1 MKKRVYSFALGMGLL
16 AAVSM
21 TACGGKKAESQASSA
36 VETASSAV
44 ESAASDAAS
53 AGASVVSEAAS
64 AASSAAESA
73 ASEGAKAIADFKAA
87 DFKVTEELQ
96 AQADAA
102 AQMLAD
108 KYEKL
113 SLADGVYEVNVTL
126 AGGSGRAKIASQT
139 ELTVKD
145 GRATAKIVW
154 SSDKYDYMEVDGI
167 RFTPNIE
174 NGHSVFVI
182 PVTGLGAPQS
192 VVGDTTAMSQPHA
205 IDYQLTFEVVK

>member
-21 TACGGKKAESQASSA
+21 TACGGKKAESQAASA
-36 VETASSAV
+36 AETASSAV
-44 ESAASDAAS
+44 ESAASAAS
-53 AGASVVSEAAS
+53 SAGESAAS
-64 AASSAAESA
+64 AASSAGESA

-87 DFKVTEELQ
+87 DFKATDEIQ
-96 AQADAA
+96 AQAEAA

-108 KYEKL
+108 KHEKL

-126 AGGSGRAKIASQT
+126 AGGSGRAKIASPT

-154 SSDKYDYMEVDGI
+154 SSDKYDYMEVEGI
-167 RFTPNIE
+167 RFTPEIQ
-174 NGHSVFVI
+174 NGHSVFMV
-182 PVTGLGAPQS
+182 PVTELDKPLAM
-192 VVGDTTAMSQPHA
+192 VGDTTAMSTPHA
-205 IDYQLTFEVVK
+205 IDYQLTFELQK

>member
-21 TACGGKKAESQASSA
+21 TACGGKKAESQAASA

-44 ESAASDAAS
+44 ESAASAAS
-53 AGASVVSEAAS
+53 SAGES
-64 AASSAAESA
+64 AASAAESA

-87 DFKVTEELQ
+87 DFKATDEIQ

-108 KYEKL
+108 KHEKL

-126 AGGSGRAKIASQT
+126 AGGSGRAKIASPT

-182 PVTGLGAPQS
+182 PVTGLGAPQN

>member
-44 ESAASDAAS
+44 ESAASAAS
-53 AGASVVSEAAS
+53 SAGESAAS

-73 ASEGAKAIADFKAA
+73 ASEVAKAIADFKAA
-87 DFKVTEELQ
+87 DFKATDELQ

-108 KYEKL
+108 KHEKL

-126 AGGSGRAKIASQT
+126 AGGSGRAKIASPT

-182 PVTGLGAPQS
+182 PVTVLGAPQS
-192 VVGDTTAMSQPHA
+192 VVGDTTAMSKPHA

>member
-21 TACGGKKAESQASSA
+21 TACGGKKAESQAASA

-44 ESAASDAAS
+44 ESAASAASSAGESVVSKAAS
-53 AGASVVSEAAS
+53 AG
-64 AASSAAESA
+64 ESA

-87 DFKVTEELQ
+87 DFKATDELQ

-126 AGGSGRAKIASQT
+126 AGGSGRAKIASPT

-182 PVTGLGAPQS
+182 PVTVLGAPQN
-192 VVGDTTAMSQPHA
+192 VVGDTTAMSKPHA

>member
-21 TACGGKKAESQASSA
+21 TACGGKKAESQAASA

-44 ESAASDAAS
+44 ESAASTASS
-53 AGASVVSEAAS
+53 AGESAAS

-87 DFKVTEELQ
+87 DFKATDELQ

-126 AGGSGRAKIASQT
+126 AGGSGRAKIASPT

-182 PVTGLGAPQS
+182 PVTVLGAPQS
-192 VVGDTTAMSQPHA
+192 VVGDTTAMSKPHA

>member
-21 TACGGKKAESQASSA
+21 TACGGKKAESQAASA

-44 ESAASDAAS
+44 ESAASAAS
-53 AGASVVSEAAS
+53 SAGESAAS

-87 DFKVTEELQ
+87 DFKATDEIQ

-126 AGGSGRAKIASQT
+126 AGGSGRAKIASPT

-192 VVGDTTAMSQPHA
+192 VVGDTTAMSKPHA
-205 IDYQLTFEVVK
+205 IDYQLTFEVAE

>member
-21 TACGGKKAESQASSA
+21 TACGGKKAESQAASA

-44 ESAASDAAS
+44 ESAASAAS
-53 AGASVVSEAAS
+53 SAGESAAS

-73 ASEGAKAIADFKAA
+73 VSEGAKTIADFKAA
-87 DFKVTEELQ
+87 DFKATDELQ

-108 KYEKL
+108 KHEKL

-126 AGGSGRAKIASQT
+126 AGGSGRAKIASPT

-182 PVTGLGAPQS
+182 PVTVLGAPQS
-192 VVGDTTAMSQPHA
+192 VVGDTTAMSKPHA
-205 IDYQLTFEVVK
+205 IDYQLTFEVVE

>member
-21 TACGGKKAESQASSA
+21 TACGGKKAESQAASA

-44 ESAASDAAS
+44 ESAASAAS
-53 AGASVVSEAAS
+53 SAGESAAS

-87 DFKVTEELQ
+87 DFKATDELQ

-126 AGGSGRAKIASQT
+126 AGGSGRAKIASPT

-154 SSDKYDYMEVDGI
+154 SSDKYDYMEMDGI

-192 VVGDTTAMSQPHA
+192 VVGDTTAMSKPHA

>member
-21 TACGGKKAESQASSA
+21 TACGGKKAESQAASA

-44 ESAASDAAS
+44 ESAASAAS
-53 AGASVVSEAAS
+53 SAGESAAS

-87 DFKVTEELQ
+87 DFKATDELQ

-102 AQMLAD
+102 AQMLAE
-108 KYEKL
+108 KHEKL

-126 AGGSGRAKIASQT
+126 AGGSGRAKIASPT

-182 PVTGLGAPQS
+182 PVTVLGAPQS
-192 VVGDTTAMSQPHA
+192 VVGDTTAMSKPHA

>member
-21 TACGGKKAESQASSA
+21 TACGGKKAESQAASA

-44 ESAASDAAS
+44 ESAAS
-53 AGASVVSEAAS
+53 
-64 AASSAAESA
+64 AASSAGESA

-87 DFKVTEELQ
+87 DFEAGEDIV
-96 AQADAA
+96 AQAEAA
-102 AQMLAD
+102 AQMLAE
-108 KYEKL
+108 KHEKL

-126 AGGSGRAKIASQT
+126 AGGSGRAKIASPT

-154 SSDKYDYMEVDGI
+154 SSDKYDYMEVESI
-167 RFTPNIE
+167 RFTPTVQ

-182 PVTGLGAPQS
+182 PVTVLGAPQS
-192 VVGDTTAMSQPHA
+192 VVGDTTAMSKPHA

>member
-1 MKKRVYSFALGMGLL
+1 MGLL

-44 ESAASDAAS
+44 ESAASAAS
-53 AGASVVSEAAS
+53 SAGESAAS

-87 DFKVTEELQ
+87 DFKATDELQ

-113 SLADGVYEVNVTL
+113 SLSDGVYEVNVTL
-126 AGGSGRAKIASQT
+126 AGGSGRAKIASPT

-182 PVTGLGAPQS
+182 PVTVLGAPQS
-192 VVGDTTAMSQPHA
+192 VVGDTTAMSKPHA

>member
-21 TACGGKKAESQASSA
+21 TACGGKKAESRASSA

-44 ESAASDAAS
+44 ESAASAAS
-53 AGASVVSEAAS
+53 SAGESAAS

-87 DFKVTEELQ
+87 DFKATDELQ

-126 AGGSGRAKIASQT
+126 AGGSGRAKIASPT

-182 PVTGLGAPQS
+182 PVTVLGAPQS
-192 VVGDTTAMSQPHA
+192 VVGDTTAMSKPHA

>member
-1 MKKRVYSFALGMGLL
+1 MKKRVYSFALGIGLL

-21 TACGGKKAESQASSA
+21 TACGGKKAESQAASA

-44 ESAASDAAS
+44 ESAASAAS
-53 AGASVVSEAAS
+53 SAGESAAS

-87 DFKVTEELQ
+87 DFKATDELQ

-126 AGGSGRAKIASQT
+126 AGGSGRAKIASPT

-192 VVGDTTAMSQPHA
+192 VVGDTTAMSKPHA

>member
-21 TACGGKKAESQASSA
+21 TACGGKKAESQAASA

-44 ESAASDAAS
+44 ESAASAAS
-53 AGASVVSEAAS
+53 SAGES
-64 AASSAAESA
+64 AASAAESA
-73 ASEGAKAIADFKAA
+73 ASEGAKAIADCKAA
-87 DFKVTEELQ
+87 DFKATDELQ

-108 KYEKL
+108 KHEKL

-126 AGGSGRAKIASQT
+126 AGGSGRAKIASPT

-182 PVTGLGAPQS
+182 PVTGLGAPQN
-192 VVGDTTAMSQPHA
+192 VVGDTTAMSKPHA

>member
-21 TACGGKKAESQASSA
+21 TACGGKKAESQAASA

-44 ESAASDAAS
+44 ESAASAAS
-53 AGASVVSEAAS
+53 SAGESAAS

-87 DFKVTEELQ
+87 DFKATDEIQ

-126 AGGSGRAKIASQT
+126 AGGSGRAKIASPT

-182 PVTGLGAPQS
+182 PVTVLGAPQS
-192 VVGDTTAMSQPHA
+192 VVGDTTAMSKPHA

>member
-21 TACGGKKAESQASSA
+21 TACGGKKAESQAASA
-36 VETASSAV
+36 AETASSAV
-44 ESAASDAAS
+44 ESAAS
-53 AGASVVSEAAS
+53 
-64 AASSAAESA
+64 AASSAGESA

-87 DFKVTEELQ
+87 DFKATDELQ

-102 AQMLAD
+102 AQMLAE
-108 KYEKL
+108 KHEKL

-126 AGGSGRAKIASQT
+126 AGGSGRAKIASPT
-139 ELTVKD
+139 ELMVKD

-182 PVTGLGAPQS
+182 PVTGLGAPQN
-192 VVGDTTAMSQPHA
+192 VVGDTTAMSKPHA

>member
-21 TACGGKKAESQASSA
+21 TACGGKKAESQAASA

-44 ESAASDAAS
+44 ESAASAAS
-53 AGASVVSEAAS
+53 SAGESAAS

-87 DFKVTEELQ
+87 DFKATDELQ

-126 AGGSGRAKIASQT
+126 AGGSGRAKIASPT

-182 PVTGLGAPQS
+182 PVTGLGSPQS
-192 VVGDTTAMSQPHA
+192 VVGDTTAMSKPHA

>member
-44 ESAASDAAS
+44 ESAASAAS
-53 AGASVVSEAAS
+53 SAGESAAS

-87 DFKVTEELQ
+87 DFKATDELQ

-113 SLADGVYEVNVTL
+113 SLSDGVYEVNVTL
-126 AGGSGRAKIASQT
+126 AGGSGRAKIASPT

-182 PVTGLGAPQS
+182 PVTVLGAPQS
-192 VVGDTTAMSQPHA
+192 VVGDTTAMSKPHA

>member
-21 TACGGKKAESQASSA
+21 TACGGKKAESQAASA

-44 ESAASDAAS
+44 ESAASAAS
-53 AGASVVSEAAS
+53 SAGES
-64 AASSAAESA
+64 AASAAESA

-87 DFKVTEELQ
+87 DFKATDELQ

-126 AGGSGRAKIASQT
+126 AGGSGRAKIASPT

-182 PVTGLGAPQS
+182 PVTGLGAPQN
-192 VVGDTTAMSQPHA
+192 VVGDTTAMSKPHA

>member
-21 TACGGKKAESQASSA
+21 TACGGKKAESQAASA

-44 ESAASDAAS
+44 ESAASAAS
-53 AGASVVSEAAS
+53 SAGESAAS

-73 ASEGAKAIADFKAA
+73 ASEGAKVIADFKAA
-87 DFKVTEELQ
+87 DFKATDELQ

-126 AGGSGRAKIASQT
+126 AGGSGRAKIASPT

-182 PVTGLGAPQS
+182 PVTVLDAPQS
-192 VVGDTTAMSQPHA
+192 VVGDTTAMSKPHA

>member
-16 AAVSM
+16 AALSM
-21 TACGGKKAESQASSA
+21 TACGGKKAESQAASA

-44 ESAASDAAS
+44 ESAASAAS
-53 AGASVVSEAAS
+53 SAGES
-64 AASSAAESA
+64 AASAAESA

-87 DFKVTEELQ
+87 DFKATDELQ

-108 KYEKL
+108 KHEKL

-126 AGGSGRAKIASQT
+126 AGGSGRAKIASPT

-182 PVTGLGAPQS
+182 PVTGLGAPQN
-192 VVGDTTAMSQPHA
+192 VVGDTTAMSKPHA

>member
-1 MKKRVYSFALGMGLL
+1 MKKRVYSFAVGLGLL

-21 TACGGKKAESQASSA
+21 TACGGKKAESQAASA

-44 ESAASDAAS
+44 ESAASAAS
-53 AGASVVSEAAS
+53 SAGESAAS

-87 DFKVTEELQ
+87 DFKATDELQ

-126 AGGSGRAKIASQT
+126 AGGSGRAKIASPT

-192 VVGDTTAMSQPHA
+192 VVGDTTAMSKPHA

>member
-1 MKKRVYSFALGMGLL
+1 MKKRVYSFALGMRLL

-21 TACGGKKAESQASSA
+21 TACGGKKAESQAASA

-44 ESAASDAAS
+44 ESAASAAS
-53 AGASVVSEAAS
+53 SAGES
-64 AASSAAESA
+64 AASAAESA

-87 DFKVTEELQ
+87 DFKATDELQ

-108 KYEKL
+108 KHEKL

-126 AGGSGRAKIASQT
+126 AGGSGRAKIASPT

-182 PVTGLGAPQS
+182 PVTGLGAPQN
-192 VVGDTTAMSQPHA
+192 VVGDTTAMSKPHA

>member
-16 AAVSM
+16 AAISM
-21 TACGGKKAESQASSA
+21 TACGGKKAESQAASA

-44 ESAASDAAS
+44 ESAASAAS
-53 AGASVVSEAAS
+53 SAGESAAS
-64 AASSAAESA
+64 EASSAAESA

-87 DFKVTEELQ
+87 DFKATDEIQ

-126 AGGSGRAKIASQT
+126 AGGSGRAKIASPT

-182 PVTGLGAPQS
+182 PVTVLGAPQS
-192 VVGDTTAMSQPHA
+192 VVGDTTAMSKPHA

>member
-87 DFKVTEELQ
+87 DFKATDELQ

-126 AGGSGRAKIASQT
+126 AGGSGRAKIASPT

-192 VVGDTTAMSQPHA
+192 VVGDTTAMSKPHA

>member
-21 TACGGKKAESQASSA
+21 TACGGKKAESQAASA

-44 ESAASDAAS
+44 ESAASAAS
-53 AGASVVSEAAS
+53 SAGE
-64 AASSAAESA
+64 SAAESA

-87 DFKVTEELQ
+87 DFKATDELQ

-108 KYEKL
+108 KHEKL

-126 AGGSGRAKIASQT
+126 AGGSGRAKIASPT

-182 PVTGLGAPQS
+182 PVTVLGAPQS
-192 VVGDTTAMSQPHA
+192 VVGDTTAMSKPHA
-205 IDYQLTFEVVK
+205 IDYQLTFEVVE

>member
-21 TACGGKKAESQASSA
+21 TACGGKKAESQAASA

-44 ESAASDAAS
+44 ESAASS
-53 AGASVVSEAAS
+53 AGESAAS

-87 DFKVTEELQ
+87 DFKATDELQ

-126 AGGSGRAKIASQT
+126 AGGSGRAKIASPT

-192 VVGDTTAMSQPHA
+192 VVGDTTAMSKPHA
-205 IDYQLTFEVVK
+205 IDYQLTFEVVE

>member
-21 TACGGKKAESQASSA
+21 TACGGKKAESQAASA

-44 ESAASDAAS
+44 ESAASAAS
-53 AGASVVSEAAS
+53 SAGES
-64 AASSAAESA
+64 AASAAESA

-87 DFKVTEELQ
+87 DFKATDELL

-126 AGGSGRAKIASQT
+126 AGGSGRAKIASPT

-182 PVTGLGAPQS
+182 PVTVLGAPQS
-192 VVGDTTAMSQPHA
+192 VVGDTTAMSKPHA

>member
-21 TACGGKKAESQASSA
+21 TACGGKKAESQAASA

-44 ESAASDAAS
+44 ESAASAAS
-53 AGASVVSEAAS
+53 SAGES

-87 DFKVTEELQ
+87 DFKATDELQ

-108 KYEKL
+108 KHEKL

-126 AGGSGRAKIASQT
+126 AGGSGRAKIASPT

-182 PVTGLGAPQS
+182 PVTVLGAPQS
-192 VVGDTTAMSQPHA
+192 VVGDTTAMSKPHA

>member
-21 TACGGKKAESQASSA
+21 TACGGKKAESQAASA

-44 ESAASDAAS
+44 ESAASAAS
-53 AGASVVSEAAS
+53 SAGES
-64 AASSAAESA
+64 AASAAESA

-87 DFKVTEELQ
+87 DFKATDELQ

-108 KYEKL
+108 KHEKL

-126 AGGSGRAKIASQT
+126 AGGSGRAKIASPT

-182 PVTGLGAPQS
+182 PVTGLGAPQN
-192 VVGDTTAMSQPHA
+192 VVGDTTAMSKPHA

>member
-1 MKKRVYSFALGMGLL
+1 MYEEESIFVCIGNGAFGRGFDDGLRR
-16 AAVSM
+16 
-21 TACGGKKAESQASSA
+21 KKAESQAASA

-44 ESAASDAAS
+44 ESAASAAS
-53 AGASVVSEAAS
+53 SAGES

-87 DFKVTEELQ
+87 DFKATDELQ

-108 KYEKL
+108 KHEKL

-126 AGGSGRAKIASQT
+126 AGGSGRAKIASPT

-167 RFTPNIE
+167 VLRRI
-174 NGHSVFVI
+174 SK
-182 PVTGLGAPQS
+182 
-192 VVGDTTAMSQPHA
+192 TAIRS
-205 IDYQLTFEVVK
+205 L

>member
-21 TACGGKKAESQASSA
+21 TACGGKKAESQAASA

-44 ESAASDAAS
+44 ESAASAAS
-53 AGASVVSEAAS
+53 SAGESAAS

-87 DFKVTEELQ
+87 DFKATDELQ

-108 KYEKL
+108 KHEKL

-126 AGGSGRAKIASQT
+126 AGGSGRAKIASPT

-182 PVTGLGAPQS
+182 PVTVLGAPQS
-192 VVGDTTAMSQPHA
+192 VVGDTTAMSKPHA
-205 IDYQLTFEVVK
+205 IDYQLTFEVVE

>member
-21 TACGGKKAESQASSA
+21 TACGGKKAESQAASA

-44 ESAASDAAS
+44 ESAASAAS
-53 AGASVVSEAAS
+53 SAGESAAS

-87 DFKVTEELQ
+87 DFKATDELQ
-96 AQADAA
+96 AQVDAA

-126 AGGSGRAKIASQT
+126 AGGSGRAKIASPT

-192 VVGDTTAMSQPHA
+192 VVGDTTAMSKPHA

>member
-21 TACGGKKAESQASSA
+21 TACGGKKAESQAASA

-44 ESAASDAAS
+44 ESAASAAS
-53 AGASVVSEAAS
+53 SAGES
-64 AASSAAESA
+64 AASAAESA

-87 DFKVTEELQ
+87 DFKATDELQ

-108 KYEKL
+108 KHEKL

-126 AGGSGRAKIASQT
+126 AGGSGRAKIASPT
-139 ELTVKD
+139 ELPVKD

-182 PVTGLGAPQS
+182 PVTGLGAPQN
-192 VVGDTTAMSQPHA
+192 VVGDTTAMSKPHA

>member
-126 AGGSGRAKIASQT
+126 AGGSGRAKIASPT

-182 PVTGLGAPQS
+182 PVTVLGAPQS
-192 VVGDTTAMSQPHA
+192 VVGDTTAMSTPHA

>member
-21 TACGGKKAESQASSA
+21 TACGGKKAESQAASA

-44 ESAASDAAS
+44 ESAASAAS
-53 AGASVVSEAAS
+53 SAGESAAS

-87 DFKVTEELQ
+87 DFKATDELQ

-126 AGGSGRAKIASQT
+126 AGGSGRAKIASPT

-182 PVTGLGAPQS
+182 PVTVLGAPQS
-192 VVGDTTAMSQPHA
+192 VVGDTTAMSKPHA
-205 IDYQLTFEVVK
+205 IDYQLTFEVVE

>member
-21 TACGGKKAESQASSA
+21 TACGGKKAESQAASA

-44 ESAASDAAS
+44 ESASS
-53 AGASVVSEAAS
+53 AGESAAS

-73 ASEGAKAIADFKAA
+73 ASEGAKAIADFKAD
-87 DFKVTEELQ
+87 DFKATEELQ

-126 AGGSGRAKIASQT
+126 AGGSGRAKIASPT

-167 RFTPNIE
+167 VLRRI
-174 NGHSVFVI
+174 SK
-182 PVTGLGAPQS
+182 
-192 VVGDTTAMSQPHA
+192 TAIRS
-205 IDYQLTFEVVK
+205 L